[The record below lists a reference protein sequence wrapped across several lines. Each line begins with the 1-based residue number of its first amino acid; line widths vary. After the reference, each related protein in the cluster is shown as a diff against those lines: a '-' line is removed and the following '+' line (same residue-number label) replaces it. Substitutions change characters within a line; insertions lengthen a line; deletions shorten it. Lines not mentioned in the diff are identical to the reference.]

1 MQLGTAL
8 YLTRPQDVSAHLIY
22 AAAEIGA
29 AVLTVHGRQVHGQI
43 GTPDPETGQ
52 IPFSLDRSLRDLV
65 EAPPPGRAVR
75 VTYEHAD
82 SAYAFYTEV
91 DGSDI
96 FKCWILQQPR
106 TVERTDRRLV
116 FRHQVEGEE
125 GFSVML
131 RQGVGEFPLRDISSA
146 GVSFDFGAEQEVAVG
161 DRMEVE
167 LHMPGQSAVSVTL
180 EIRNCRAGLGER
192 HIAGACFVGISHLER
207 AAIARSLAVWKY
219 RKRRAAS

>member
-8 YLTRPQDVSAHLIY
+8 YLTRPQDVNAHLIY

-29 AVLTVHGRQVHGQI
+29 AVLTVHGRQIHGQI

-52 IPFSLDRSLRDLV
+52 VPFAIDRSLRDLV

-75 VTYEHAD
+75 ITYEHAD
-82 SAYAFYTEV
+82 SAFAFYTEV
-91 DGSDI
+91 DGSDV

-116 FRHQVEGEE
+116 FRHQVDGEE
-125 GFSVML
+125 GFSVL
-131 RQGVGEFPLRDISSA
+131 HGAEEFALRDVSSA
-146 GVSFDFGAEQEVAVG
+146 GISFDFRAESGVAVG
-161 DRMEVE
+161 DRMDVE
-167 LHMPGQSAVSVTL
+167 LHMPGQSAVPVTL
-180 EIRNCRAGLGER
+180 EVRNCRAGTGDL

-219 RKRRAAS
+219 RKRRAAI